1 MMKKLLPALLLCLPL
16 VTVAEPVRQINNQRD
31 MCQAILQ
38 GGAFN
43 LYLEKTCGFNGG
55 VSRKL
60 AQIGAANVRTSSL
73 TERPLPCRKKPYIKA
88 RCALKASTKA
98 NSALPTARATTPP
111 ADWRTIFSNAT
122 HKPTAA
128 KSSLHPVPQSA
139 GCFL

>member
-31 MCQAILQ
+31 MCQAMLQ

-60 AQIGAANVRTSSL
+60 AQIS
-73 TERPLPCRKKPYIKA
+73 A
-88 RCALKASTKA
+88 RQCSDIFTDRE
-98 NSALPTARATTPP
+98 ARALSEE
-111 ADWRTIFSNAT
+111 AI
-122 HKPTAA
+122 HKGTMRFEGVD
-128 KSSLHPVPQSA
+128 KSQFCSA
-139 GCFL
+139 NRQGYNDAGRLVDDFLKRNP

>member
-38 GGAFN
+38 GSAFN

-60 AQIGAANVRTSSL
+60 AQIGARQCADIFTDREALALSEEAIHEGTMRFEGFDKSRFCSANRSGYDAAGRL
-73 TERPLPCRKKPYIKA
+73 A
-88 RCALKASTKA
+88 DDFLKR
-98 NSALPTARATTPP
+98 NP
-111 ADWRTIFSNAT
+111 
-122 HKPTAA
+122 
-128 KSSLHPVPQSA
+128 
-139 GCFL
+139 